1 MVERGVDR
9 RANQLHNEYVA
20 KARKVDQT
28 HGGVE
33 AGQIGAVERK
43 LLMYPKVESWFLGI
57 GAKSVKQPTS

>member
-1 MVERGVDR
+1 MK
-9 RANQLHNEYVA
+9 YVS

-43 LLMYPKVESWFLGI
+43 LLTYPKVEGLVI
-57 GAKSVKQPTS
+57 GNWGEVSEATHHLVEEFGHRQL